1 VRTYLFLIVREKTSQ
16 EKLMKHFILA
26 ASLSLIAAPA
36 FAASAQDAAG
46 KTSSQ
51 TAMTATAPQQHTYSY
66 SSDEG
71 GSIATRN
78 ARLQRN
84 AMAHSANAKA
94 AWAGQAHFY

>member
-1 VRTYLFLIVREKTSQ
+1 MKYL
-16 EKLMKHFILA
+16 ILA

-46 KTSSQ
+46 KSSQQ
-51 TAMTATAPQQHTYSY
+51 TAMTATQQHTYSY
-66 SSDEG
+66 SGDEG

-78 ARLQRN
+78 ARLQHS
-84 AMAHSANAKA
+84 AMARSPNAKA

>member
-1 VRTYLFLIVREKTSQ
+1 
-16 EKLMKHFILA
+16 MKHLILA

-36 FAASAQDAAG
+36 FAASAQDTAG
-46 KTSSQ
+46 KPTQQ

-66 SSDEG
+66 NSDEG

-84 AMAHSANAKA
+84 TMERSPNAKA

>member
-1 VRTYLFLIVREKTSQ
+1 
-16 EKLMKHFILA
+16 MKHLILA
-26 ASLSLIAAPA
+26 AGLSLIAAPT

-46 KTSSQ
+46 KASQQ
-51 TAMTATAPQQHTYSY
+51 TAMTASAPQQHTYSY

-78 ARLQRN
+78 ARLQHN
-84 AMAHSANAKA
+84 AMARSPNAKA